1 MANTKK
7 MIVSILK
14 LGCNK
19 SKIQTKI
26 SKEKAIK
33 FPFNITF
40 PRLIDLKLERK
51 YENRIIKKGFKNSE
65 GCREKPKKSIHLVA
79 PLLTWF
85 CNKDNIIKRVLN
97 IEPINEILIIP
108 LLEKKEKMNSVIKDI
123 IIKTI
128 CFFIK

>member
-14 LGCNK
+14 LGCSK
-19 SKIQTKI
+19 SKIQAKI
-26 SKEKAIK
+26 SKENAIK
-33 FPFNITF
+33 FPSKITF
-40 PRLIDLKLERK
+40 PSLTDLKFERK

-85 CNKDNIIKRVLN
+85 CNKDNNIKKVLN
-97 IEPINEILIIP
+97 IEPINEIVIIP
-108 LLEKKEKMNSVIKDI
+108 LLENKEKINSVIKDI